1 MTTTAAQESNRS
13 SVRRVLAN
21 GNLRRVQ
28 LAFFASVIGDWA
40 QATALTVWAYTDGGA
55 AAVGAFTAAR
65 FIAVALAG
73 PLGSVIAD
81 KVPRRTFMIAT
92 DTIRAVLVS
101 LGALVIMTDGP
112 SLLVYVLGIVVS
124 VVGAPFRSA
133 QVGLIPQLVDRPD
146 ELTAS
151 NAVASNLENVAVFLG
166 PALGALLVARFD
178 ITTAIWVNVA
188 SYLWSILLVSG
199 VRPRR
204 LSLDVPDPDA
214 ENPGGASEPSDANG
228 AGEPGATTGKG
239 GRGFFGELS
248 AGFTFV
254 GRDRDLRTV
263 ALLAA
268 AQGFVWGTL
277 TVFTVII
284 AVDLLRT
291 GPAGVGVLDAVMG
304 GATTLGGLIVLTR
317 VSKGKLGQDM
327 ATGVLGWSLPM
338 VALALFPSPV
348 TVFGALFVIGL
359 ADPWVNLGLETIPQ
373 RLASD
378 AVISRVYGAVESALI
393 AAMALGA
400 AVAPLLIH
408 GIGFRPAMGAVG
420 VLVAGLTLTTLRT
433 VRRLDARLTEPEHLS
448 LLRSLEIFAPL
459 APPTLEA
466 LAHKLVAVSVA
477 SGDVVVREGETSD
490 RFYVIASGSVEV
502 SVQGRVLRVESAG
515 DFFGEIGLIR
525 DVPRTATVTAVQPSE
540 LLALDRDDFLEAVS
554 GIGEASRAAEE
565 IVTRRLAV

>member
-1 MTTTAAQESNRS
+1 MTTTAAEESTRS

-65 FIAVALAG
+65 FIAVAVAG

-92 DTIRAVLVS
+92 DVIRAILVS
-101 LGALVIMTDGP
+101 IGAILIMTDGP
-112 SLLVYVLGIVVS
+112 SLLVYVLGIVVA

-151 NAVASNLENVAVFLG
+151 NAVASNLENIAVFLG
-166 PALGALLVARFD
+166 PALGALLVGRFD
-178 ITTAIWVNVA
+178 VSTAIWVNVA
-188 SYLWSILLVSG
+188 TYLWSILLVSG
-199 VRPRR
+199 VRPRK
-204 LSLDVPDPDA
+204 LSVDVADPDS
-214 ENPGGASEPSDANG
+214 ENPEGASAASS
-228 AGEPGATTGKG
+228 GERAP
-239 GRGFFGELS
+239 GFFAELA

-277 TVFTVII
+277 TVFTVVI
-284 AVDLLRT
+284 AVDLLKT
-291 GPAGVGVLDAVMG
+291 GAAGVGVLNALMG
-304 GATTLGGLIVLTR
+304 AGTTLGGLVVLTR

-338 VALALFPSPV
+338 IALALFPSPV
-348 TVFGALFVIGL
+348 TVFGALAVIGL

-393 AAMALGA
+393 GAMALGA
-400 AVAPLLIH
+400 AVAPALIH

-420 VLVAGLTLTTLRT
+420 VLVAGYTLTTLRT
-433 VRRLDARLTEPEHLS
+433 VRRLDARLTEPEHLG

-459 APPTLEA
+459 APPTLET
-466 LAHKLVAVSVA
+466 LARKLVTVSAA

-490 RFYVIASGSVEV
+490 RFYVIRSGAVEV
-502 SVQGRVLRVESAG
+502 TSQGRVLRVESTG

-554 GIGEASRAAEE
+554 GIGEANRAAEE
-565 IVTRRLAV
+565 IVSRRLAV

>member
-1 MTTTAAQESNRS
+1 
-13 SVRRVLAN
+13 VRRVLAN

-65 FIAVALAG
+65 FIAVAVAG

-81 KVPRRTFMIAT
+81 KVPRRTFMVAT
-92 DTIRAVLVS
+92 DVIRAILVS
-101 LGALVIMTDGP
+101 LGAIIILSDGP
-112 SLLVYVLGIVVS
+112 SLLVYVLGIVVA

-151 NAVASNLENVAVFLG
+151 NAVASNLENMAVFLG
-166 PALGALLVARFD
+166 PALGALLVGRFD
-178 ITTAIWVNVA
+178 VTTAIWVNVA
-188 SYLWSILLVSG
+188 TYLWSILLVSG
-199 VRPRR
+199 VRPRK
-204 LSLDVPDPDA
+204 LSVDVADPDA
-214 ENPGGASEPSDANG
+214 ENPEGASTTSG
-228 AGEPGATTGKG
+228 ASAASSGER
-239 GRGFFGELS
+239 GRGFFGELA

-277 TVFTVII
+277 TVFTVVI

-291 GPAGVGVLDAVMG
+291 GAAGVGVLNALMG
-304 GATTLGGLIVLTR
+304 GGTTLGGLIVLTR

-348 TVFGALFVIGL
+348 TVFGALAVIGL

-393 AAMALGA
+393 GAMALGA
-400 AVAPLLIH
+400 AVAPALIH

-420 VLVAGLTLTTLRT
+420 VLVAGFTLTTLRT
-433 VRRLDARLTEPEHLS
+433 VRRLDARLTAPEHLG

-459 APPTLEA
+459 APPILEA
-466 LAHKLVAVSVA
+466 LARKLVTVSAA

-490 RFYVIASGSVEV
+490 RFYVIRSGAVEV
-502 SVQGRVLRVESAG
+502 TSQGRVLRVESTG

-565 IVTRRLAV
+565 IVSRRLAV

>member
-1 MTTTAAQESNRS
+1 MTTTTAEESTKS

-55 AAVGAFTAAR
+55 VAVGAFTAAR
-65 FIAVALAG
+65 FIAVAVAG

-92 DTIRAVLVS
+92 DAIRAILVS
-101 LGALVIMTDGP
+101 VGAILIMSDGP
-112 SLLVYVLGIVVS
+112 SILVYVLGIVVA

-133 QVGLIPQLVDRPD
+133 QVGLVPQLVDRPD

-151 NAVASNLENVAVFLG
+151 NAVASNLENIAVFVG
-166 PALGALLVARFD
+166 PALGALLVGRFD
-178 ITTAIWVNVA
+178 IATAIWVNVA

-204 LSLDVPDPDA
+204 LAVDVADPDA
-214 ENPGGASEPSDANG
+214 DNPDGAS
-228 AGEPGATTGKG
+228 GEAK
-239 GRGFFGELS
+239 GRGFFGELA

-263 ALLAA
+263 ALLAG
-268 AQGFVWGTL
+268 AQGFVWGAL

-284 AVDLLRT
+284 AVDMLKT
-291 GPAGVGVLDAVMG
+291 GPAGVGVLNAVMG
-304 GATTLGGLIVLTR
+304 AATTLGGIVILTR

-327 ATGVLGWSLPM
+327 AVGVLGWSLPM
-338 VALALFPSPV
+338 IALALFPSPV
-348 TVFGALFVIGL
+348 TVFGALIVIGL
-359 ADPWVNLGLETIPQ
+359 SDPWVNLGLETIPQ
-373 RLASD
+373 RLATD
-378 AVISRVYGAVESALI
+378 EVISRVYGAVESALI
-393 AAMALGA
+393 GSMALGA
-400 AVAPLLIH
+400 ALAPALIH
-408 GIGFRPAMGAVG
+408 GIGFRQAMGAVG
-420 VLVAGLTLTTLRT
+420 LVVAAYTLTTVRT
-433 VRRLDARLTEPEHLS
+433 MRRLDARLTEPEHLP
-448 LLRSLEIFAPL
+448 LLRSLEIFAPV

-466 LAHKLVAVSVA
+466 LARRLVTVSA
-477 SGDVVVREGETSD
+477 TTGTEVVREGETSD
-490 RFYVIASGSVEV
+490 RFYVIRSGSVEV
-502 SVQGRVLRVESAG
+502 TAGGRVLRVESVG

-525 DVPRTATVTAVQPSE
+525 DVPRTATVTALEPTE

-554 GIGEASRAAEE
+554 GVGEAHRAAEE
-565 IVTRRLAV
+565 IVTRRLSI

>member
-1 MTTTAAQESNRS
+1 M
-13 SVRRVLAN
+13 RRVLAN

-65 FIAVALAG
+65 FIAVAVAG

-81 KVPRRTFMIAT
+81 KVPRRTFMITT
-92 DTIRAVLVS
+92 DIIRAILVS
-101 LGALVIMTDGP
+101 LGAILIMSDGP
-112 SLLVYVLGIVVS
+112 SILVYVLGVVVS
-124 VVGAPFRSA
+124 VVGSPFRSA

-151 NAVASNLENVAVFLG
+151 NAVASNLENIAVFVG
-166 PALGALLVARFD
+166 PALGALLVGRFD

-188 SYLWSILLVSG
+188 SYLWSILLISG
-199 VRPRR
+199 VRPRK
-204 LSLDVPDPDA
+204 LAVDVADPDA
-214 ENPGGASEPSDANG
+214 ENPDGASGQES
-228 AGEPGATTGKG
+228 
-239 GRGFFGELS
+239 RHGFFGELA

-284 AVDLLRT
+284 AVDLLKT

-304 GATTLGGLIVLTR
+304 GATTVGGLIVLTR

-327 ATGVLGWSLPM
+327 AVGVLGWSLPM
-338 VALALFPSPV
+338 IALALFPSPV
-348 TVFGALFVIGL
+348 TVFGALIVIGL

-393 AAMALGA
+393 GAMALGA
-400 AVAPLLIH
+400 ALAPVLIH
-408 GIGFRPAMGAVG
+408 GIGFRQAMGTVG
-420 VLVAGLTLTTLRT
+420 VLVAGFTLTTLRT
-433 VRRLDARLTEPEHLS
+433 VRRLDARLTEPEHLT
-448 LLRSLEIFAPL
+448 LLRSLEMFAPL

-466 LAHKLVAVSVA
+466 LARKLAPVSA
-477 SGDVVVREGETSD
+477 TAGDVVVREGETSD

-502 SVQGRVLRVESAG
+502 TAAGRVLRVESTG

-525 DVPRTATVTAVQPSE
+525 DVPRTATVTALQPTE

-554 GIGEASRAAEE
+554 GIGEANRAAEE

>member
-1 MTTTAAQESNRS
+1 MTTTAAEESTRS

-65 FIAVALAG
+65 FIAVAVAG

-81 KVPRRTFMIAT
+81 KVPRRTFMIVT
-92 DTIRAVLVS
+92 DAIRAVLVS
-101 LGALVIMTDGP
+101 IGAILIMTDGP
-112 SLLVYVLGIVVS
+112 SILVYVLGIVVS
-124 VVGAPFRSA
+124 VVGSPFRSA

-151 NAVASNLENVAVFLG
+151 NAVASNLENMALFLG
-166 PALGALLVARFD
+166 PALGGLLIARFD
-178 ITTAIWVNVA
+178 ISTAIWVNVA
-188 SYLWSILLVSG
+188 TYLWSILLVSG
-199 VRPRR
+199 VRPRK
-204 LSLDVPDPDA
+204 LAVDVTDPDA
-214 ENPGGASEPSDANG
+214 ENTEGNGADATAGAGGGA
-228 AGEPGATTGKG
+228 
-239 GRGFFGELS
+239 RGFFRELA

-277 TVFTVII
+277 TVFTVVI
-284 AVDLLRT
+284 AVDLLKT
-291 GPAGVGVLDAVMG
+291 GPAGVGVINAVMG
-304 GATTLGGLIVLTR
+304 AGTTLGGLVVLTR

-327 ATGVLGWSLPM
+327 AVGVLGWSLPM
-338 VALALFPSPV
+338 ISLALFPSPV
-348 TVFGALFVIGL
+348 TVFGALAVIGL

-378 AVISRVYGAVESALI
+378 AVISRVYGAVESALVG
-393 AAMALGA
+393 AMALGA
-400 AVAPLLIH
+400 ALAPVLIH
-408 GIGFRPAMGAVG
+408 TISFRPAMAAVG
-420 VLVAGLTLTTLRT
+420 VLVAGFTLTTLRT
-433 VRRLDARLTEPEHLS
+433 VRRLDARLTEPEHLP

-466 LAHKLVAVSVA
+466 LARQLVPVSAA

-502 SVQGRVLRVESAG
+502 TADGRVLRVESTG

-525 DVPRTATVTAVQPSE
+525 DVPRTATVTAVQPTE
-540 LLALDRDDFLEAVS
+540 LLALDRNDFLEAVS
-554 GIGEASRAAEE
+554 GIGEAGRVAED
-565 IVTRRLAV
+565 IASRRLAV